1 MENYKKFLEL
11 TEKIKGEE
19 ISATIGGKRTK
30 ASAKRI
36 RVMLNEA
43 KKIITEAKRDLLPK
57 NASEKPIFVEENP
70 TQKSLFPEYDFP
82 QYVLKGVA

>member
-43 KKIITEAKRDLLPK
+43 KKIITDAKRDLLDK
-57 NASEKPIFVEENP
+57 NTDEKPLFIEEQAP
-70 TQKSLFPEYDFP
+70 QKSQYDYP
-82 QYVLKGVA
+82 QYILSGVA